1 MIGTVLRQARQVAG
15 DPVLR
20 RWLFCRLAG
29 TTTGEPAFTAHRPP
43 YLDGMLP
50 LTAEVPTTDLATLS
64 PVPPKSPIDLALPG
78 EVARVTPGGEGDLY
92 RRAFADEETVLAVL
106 RFAWLP
112 LQGVATDPAW
122 VDVLWRAWCERH
134 GTPDDGPAWHP
145 YTAAERAVNI
155 LEYARRRGLPGPRA
169 ETLAILANHAPVIAS
184 GLEYFGDHHTSNHL
198 ANNGRG
204 LFVLGLALGLKR
216 AADIGGRILI
226 EEGPRIFSASGILR
240 EGSSHYHLLLTRVY
254 AEAWLAARR
263 HNRPETAALRHIT
276 ERALAVIPHLILP
289 GGMPLVGDVS
299 PDCPP
304 EYLSGLAGGNE
315 GWVSALEADERA
327 ALTELRDAVTPAK
340 PEELAADG
348 WRRADFGAWSGLWH
362 ASPAGWSAM
371 PGHGH
376 QDIGGF
382 EVHYGTEAVFR
393 DLGRGAY
400 GETGEAAFYRSALA
414 HNTVA
419 VDGRDPFPPNKP
431 YYDETFRS
439 RIGGPPP
446 KLRRYQNAMTLSHQG
461 YARLGSVGVLSRRW
475 SFSASELRIDDG
487 VEGSGRHRVTRR
499 LHTTLAVEPT
509 ASGALLKG
517 QDACFRINADGPV
530 TIGPATFW
538 GAYGSAGPATT
549 IDVTVA
555 TELPWQGV
563 LTLAVE

>member
-1 MIGTVLRQARQVAG
+1 MRQARQVAG

-20 RWLFCRLAG
+20 RWLFGRLAG

-50 LTAEVPTTDLATLS
+50 LTAEVPTTDLATLL
-64 PVPPKSPIDLALPG
+64 PAPPKLPIDLALPG
-78 EVARVTPGGEGDLY
+78 EATRVTPGGEGDLY
-92 RRAFADEETVLAVL
+92 RRAFADEETALAVH

-112 LQGVATDPAW
+112 LQGALVDPAW

-145 YTAAERAVNI
+145 YTAAERCVNI
-155 LEYARRRGLPGPRA
+155 LQYARRHGLAGPRA
-169 ETLAILANHAPVIAS
+169 ETLAVLAGHAPVIAS

-226 EEGPRIFSASGILR
+226 EEAGRIFSPSGILR

-254 AEAWLAARR
+254 ADAWLAARR
-263 HNRPETAALRHIT
+263 HGRPETAALGQIT
-276 ERALAVIPHLILP
+276 EKALAVIPHLILP

-304 EYLSGLAGGNE
+304 GFLSGLAAGDA
-315 GWVSALEADERA
+315 GWVGELEGDERA
-327 ALTELRDAVTPAK
+327 AFTELRGAVTPADNDA
-340 PEELAADG
+340 LAADG

-362 ASPAGWSAM
+362 APPAGWSAM

-376 QDIGGF
+376 YDISGF
-382 EVHYGTEAVFR
+382 EVHYGTEPVFR
-393 DLGRGAY
+393 DLGRGRY

-414 HNTVA
+414 HNSIV
-419 VDGRDPFPPNKP
+419 VDGRDPYPPNKP
-431 YYDETFRS
+431 YYDKTFRD

-446 KLRRYQNAMTLSHQG
+446 SLQGCADGISLCHQG
-461 YARLGSVGVLSRRW
+461 YARLGGVGALSRRW
-475 SFSASELRIDDG
+475 SFSGLQMRIHDG
-487 VEGSGRHRVTRR
+487 VDGGGRHRVTRR
-499 LHTTLAVEPT
+499 LHTTLAVERT
-509 ASGALLKG
+509 ADGALLKG
-517 QDACFRINADGPV
+517 RDAQFRIRADGPV
-530 TIGPATFW
+530 TIEPATFW
-538 GAYGSAGPATT
+538 AAYGSGGPATT
-549 IDVTVA
+549 IDVEVA

-563 LTLAVE
+563 LTVAVE